1 MEGERRET
9 DAPEGRAAGWAG
21 ALWRALPLI
30 AAACAWA
37 ALFFLRQPADGMG
50 TDFYPLHR
58 AARALLAGENP
69 YGPAITAELSR
80 TWRAPYA
87 AAGFAYPLPAVV
99 GVLPLL
105 LLPLPLAVGA
115 WLALGVGGAAAAI
128 RLRAEWRDLL
138 FLPLCFMPLHGAAI
152 MKQAT
157 LVWFALAVAL
167 LFAMRQDRAWLAG
180 FCIAL
185 LPAKPQAGILF
196 ALAGLVWAWR
206 ERRAALAW
214 AAGWALVIWGASF
227 ALLPGWVSVWA
238 ASVARYNSIVYT
250 ASLLPLGL
258 VLIVVTWRLPWYARL
273 AAAQVVLFPMT
284 DVYSALPLLL
294 TWVGVGGPLALFGA
308 ALSWLGVALGMSNTI
323 ITFWLDIMLPLA
335 ICAWWRLYQARRAR
349 PAQGAARRAAQ
360 YSEASSTSPK

>member
-1 MEGERRET
+1 MEHERQLEG
-9 DAPEGRAAGWAG
+9 APEGSAAGWAR
-21 ALWRALPLI
+21 ALGRALPLI

-50 TDFYPLHR
+50 TDFYPLYR
-58 AARALLAGENP
+58 GARALLAGANP
-69 YGPAITAELSR
+69 YGPAITAELAR

-99 GVLPLL
+99 GALPLL
-105 LLPLPLAVGA
+105 LLPLPLAIAA
-115 WLALGVGGAAAAI
+115 WLAVGVGGSAAAI
-128 RLRAEWRDLL
+128 RLREEWRDLL

-167 LFAMRQDRAWLAG
+167 LFAMRRNRAGLAG

-196 ALAGLVWAWR
+196 ALAGLIWAWR

-214 AAGWALVIWGASF
+214 AAGWAIVIWGASF
-227 ALLPGWVSVWA
+227 ALLPGWISDWA

-258 VLIVVTWRLPWYARL
+258 ILIVVTWRLPWYARV

-349 PAQGAARRAAQ
+349 PAREVARRAGVAGEPVQ
-360 YSEASSTSPK
+360 RS